1 MTSRQ
6 NKNRIV
12 SQGGL
17 TSPKLFGQGL
27 DSPNRGRIKRRR
39 TAGANQL
46 HKCHTWDVK
55 CRNYI
60 TPESV
65 AYLSHSQNQRESSV
79 AIMFYR
85 ISCRYVTVAKMSRQ
99 CGNCVLPNQLQIY
112 HVANMS
118 RQVAI
123 ISLLQICHTVAN
135 MSLLHKCHVA
145 EMSHCCKN
153 VTVAKMSHMTTPL
166 RWKMT
171 PLRGN

>member
-1 MTSRQ
+1 MKPRNNPKS
-6 NKNRIV
+6 

-17 TSPKLFGQGL
+17 TTPKLFGQGL

-46 HKCHTWDVK
+46 QKCHTWSVK

-85 ISCRYVTVAKMSRQ
+85 ISCKYITVANMSRQ
-99 CGNCVLPNQLQIY
+99 CGNCVLPNQLHKC

-123 ISLLQICHTVAN
+123 ISLLHKCHTVAN
-135 MSLLHKCHVA
+135 MSLLHKC
-145 EMSHCCKN
+145 N
-153 VTVAKMSHMTTPL
+153 VAKMSHHVSNRQHLTPSDG
-166 RWKMT
+166 K
-171 PLRGN
+171 